1 MKIKGEE
8 VTLPVLIRIFFE
20 MLGGNAEPHR
30 EICLL
35 DREKEVYNRLLTQ
48 GPERI
53 AYDSWVIGRLEEIKI
68 LACLRAGWINQ
79 TDKNRSTQASLT

>member
-20 MLGGNAEPHR
+20 MLGGNAEPHK

-35 DREKEVYNRLLTQ
+35 DREKEFYTQLLDQ
-48 GPERI
+48 GPKKI

-68 LACLRAGWINQ
+68 LANLRSGWCNKPCQ
-79 TDKNRSTQASLT
+79 SQVTEASLT